1 MTAAD
6 ERRLVLFEVGGGAYA
21 LPIADVLEVTEWSQ
35 LAAIPTLPAAVAGVI
50 NHHGDALPIVA
61 RDALL
66 EEAATDTRPEHVL
79 VLGVSGGQSGRLGVP
94 VDRVLGLVDVPAG
107 TARER
112 RARGGTTTP
121 ARPHRG
127 RARRCAPA
135 RTSRA
140 RDRTGR
146 RQSMTV
152 RVLVADD
159 ARFMRQLIRDIIEPE
174 GFEVVGEAADGRAAV
189 EEFTRLQPDSSRWTS

>member
-21 LPIADVLEVTEWSQ
+21 LPIADVIEVTEWSQ

-66 EEAATDTRPEHVL
+66 EEATTETRPEHVL

-107 TARER
+107 TPVSDGLVVER
-112 RARGGTTTP
+112 RP
-121 ARPHRG
+121 LRG
-127 RARRCAPA
+127 RIVAVLDAARLLE
-135 RTSRA
+135 RA
-140 RDRTGR
+140 E
-146 RQSMTV
+146 
-152 RVLVADD
+152 RV
-159 ARFMRQLIRDIIEPE
+159 IEQ
-174 GFEVVGEAADGRAAV
+174 VGGKA
-189 EEFTRLQPDSSRWTS
+189 

>member
-1 MTAAD
+1 MTAAG

-21 LPIADVLEVTEWSQ
+21 LPIADVIEVTEWSQ

-66 EEAATDTRPEHVL
+66 EEATTETRPEHVL

-107 TARER
+107 TPVSDGLVVER
-112 RARGGTTTP
+112 RP
-121 ARPHRG
+121 LRG
-127 RARRCAPA
+127 RIVAVLDAARLLE
-135 RTSRA
+135 RA
-140 RDRTGR
+140 E
-146 RQSMTV
+146 
-152 RVLVADD
+152 RV
-159 ARFMRQLIRDIIEPE
+159 IEQ
-174 GFEVVGEAADGRAAV
+174 VGGKV
-189 EEFTRLQPDSSRWTS
+189 

>member
-21 LPIADVLEVTEWSQ
+21 LPIADVIEVTEWSQ
-35 LAAIPTLPAAVAGVI
+35 LAAIPTLPAALAGVI

-66 EEAATDTRPEHVL
+66 EEATTATRPEHVL

-107 TARER
+107 TPTGDGLVVER
-112 RARGGTTTP
+112 RP
-121 ARPHRG
+121 LRG
-127 RARRCAPA
+127 RIVAVLDAARLLE
-135 RTSRA
+135 RA
-140 RDRTGR
+140 E
-146 RQSMTV
+146 
-152 RVLVADD
+152 RV
-159 ARFMRQLIRDIIEPE
+159 IEQ
-174 GFEVVGEAADGRAAV
+174 VGGKV
-189 EEFTRLQPDSSRWTS
+189 